1 MSMKEADRLAVVT
14 KLINKQLVAAEAALQ
29 LGLTVRQVKRIKKRV
44 KNLGAAG
51 LAHRGRGRTSNRSL
65 KQVVVDKIVAL
76 LITVY
81 VGFGPT
87 LAAEKLLEREKIT
100 ISDEALRTIMI
111 KNNLSNPR
119 NS

>member
-14 KLINKQLVAAEAALQ
+14 KLINKQLVAAEATLQ

-65 KQVVVDKIVAL
+65 KQVVVDKIVAHL
-76 LITVY
+76 KEAKEK
-81 VGFGPT
+81 GFEIQSVIEDLGN
-87 LAAEKLLEREKIT
+87 KFILEDILK
-100 ISDEALRTIMI
+100 
-111 KNNLSNPR
+111 
-119 NS
+119 